1 MDERRHARS
10 SHGSRDRR
18 RHGSRSRSPQRPSKR
33 SSGRSPERPSQR
45 ERDGRGRPRAVV
57 SYGADLNKLRAK
69 VLKARLTK
77 SPDLADLERQLEAA
91 MASDAAPPSH
101 SKRPETGRSGAD
113 NVVVLP
119 RVDSHGRLRPAA
131 EARAESED
139 MSIREMA
146 RIERE
151 TEGDNAM
158 DRALAARIAKDA
170 AFANDLDYIDE
181 NSEQLARGSTHKT
194 SEQQRQAAIRD
205 YRSMEAAL
213 SGCDMCF
220 KQTEQADGAGVLRPP
235 EYPMVA
241 LGNRVCLM
249 LPRREPMNDGHCLIA
264 PIEHI
269 AGGSLRCDDDAWD
282 EITNF
287 MKCLLHMFAAQGKGA
302 VFVETVLST
311 QPSKAGHCTI
321 ECIPMPLDLAADAPA
336 YFKDGLLAVGDE
348 WSQHRKV
355 IDTMRKAAPAAP
367 ANDNVRDQDANHQA
381 ARDAIR
387 RGGFRNTMSAKLPYF
402 HVWFTPHGGMGHV
415 IEGQSRF
422 PPWFGREVVAGML
435 DLPPA
440 VYRKPRVLKETHD
453 QRCDRAAEWKR
464 QFGWEKFD
472 WTAALGGGS

>member
-1 MDERRHARS
+1 GKTEELIYQKLVGLDVSGSVAAADTSANVDADADADAHAHVDPDSAPAGSGDHADDDSVSDGQSDDGTKEETKDEKRERQKAVKEANRERRKTKVPKFVKKRATR
-10 SHGSRDRR
+10 
-18 RHGSRSRSPQRPSKR
+18 PKKPSKR

-269 AGGSLRCDDDAWD
+269 AGGSLRCDDDA
-282 EITNF
+282 
-287 MKCLLHMFAAQGKGA
+287 
-302 VFVETVLST
+302 
-311 QPSKAGHCTI
+311 
-321 ECIPMPLDLAADAPA
+321 
-336 YFKDGLLAVGDE
+336 
-348 WSQHRKV
+348 
-355 IDTMRKAAPAAP
+355 
-367 ANDNVRDQDANHQA
+367 
-381 ARDAIR
+381 
-387 RGGFRNTMSAKLPYF
+387 
-402 HVWFTPHGGMGHV
+402 
-415 IEGQSRF
+415 
-422 PPWFGREVVAGML
+422 
-435 DLPPA
+435 
-440 VYRKPRVLKETHD
+440 
-453 QRCDRAAEWKR
+453 
-464 QFGWEKFD
+464 
-472 WTAALGGGS
+472 